1 MIEELF
7 PKALNEIESSINK
20 LKKCYFSF
28 YKRKNKQERHQNSL
42 SSEINHPHP
51 KKQLEH
57 MDIETLQKLYQQFYH
72 KKTNDILELYNF
84 YKEYTSENKPKT
96 FRNPQNQAFS
106 SQNYGRLTNSAIKK
120 KCVFNELQDISSK
133 EKESKEKESEREAN
147 ILSKHL
153 KKICQNNEYNQK
165 NKLFISAPNQ
175 NLPCQKLNFANM
187 APTTKNSKPPRPE
200 SFRGNSYRNAKSTE
214 KIAKKDKIN
223 NNSFGFMENSNT
235 SLEKKNILAEK
246 KPQNEI
252 LKIISPNNRKNNNIF
267 SGLSMETQQ
276 KIILNQVKI
285 TDIEKIR
292 NISKIF
298 KNYRS
303 IKSEIP
309 AKIIAEQKR
318 LCNKENKCLNF
329 IESFL
334 EKSDFDA
341 KTMKNTE
348 LMNKNEE
355 EIDERSFFEG
365 LKQAASYND
374 FQGKDLSNAPS
385 FLIQN

>member
-42 SSEINHPHP
+42 SSEINHPQQ

-57 MDIETLQKLYQQFYH
+57 MDIETLQNLYQQIYH
-72 KKTNDILELYNF
+72 KQTNDIIELYNF

-96 FRNPQNQAFS
+96 FRNPQNQGFS

-120 KCVFNELQDISSK
+120 KGVFNELQEIS
-133 EKESKEKESEREAN
+133 SKEKESEREAN
-147 ILSKHL
+147 ILSRHL
-153 KKICQNNEYNQK
+153 KKICQNKEYSQK
-165 NKLFISAPNQ
+165 NKLFISAPNK

-200 SFRGNSYRNAKSTE
+200 SFRGNNYRNAKSTE

-223 NNSFGFMENSNT
+223 NNNSFGFIENANN
-235 SLEKKNILAEK
+235 SLEKKKMLAEK
-246 KPQNEI
+246 KPQMEI

-267 SGLSMETQQ
+267 SGLSLETQQ
-276 KIILNQVKI
+276 KILLNQVKI

-309 AKIIAEQKR
+309 AKIIAEQKK
-318 LCNKENKCLNF
+318 LYEKDKENKYMNLM
-329 IESFL
+329 ESFL

-341 KTMKNTE
+341 KPIKNTE
-348 LMNKNEE
+348 LVNKNEE

-374 FQGKDLSNAPS
+374 FQGKDISNAPS